1 MKESFLNIVTWQH
14 VMQLCSAVV
23 ILFGG
28 FYLAKRVSRSIGGRL
43 ITDAQQRMLL
53 EKVSYYGI
61 AIATIASALG
71 QLGFDLKVILG
82 AAGVLTVAVGFAAQT
97 SASNLIS
104 GLFLMVD
111 RPFRVGDSINIDQY
125 SGEVISIDLL
135 SCRIRTATNQL
146 VRIPNETMVKSSIT
160 NLSIFPVRR
169 VDLAVGVDYSSD
181 LALVEATLLRLAH
194 EHPLVL
200 EEPAPQFFCTR
211 FNDSDI
217 GVSLNVWT
225 VTENVQIVG
234 SEMRM
239 QIKQAFEKSGIS
251 IPFPHRVVQLMQ
263 PEGRA

>member
-1 MKESFLNIVTWQH
+1 MKDTIANLITWQH
-14 VMQLCSAVV
+14 IANLATAAV
-23 ILFGG
+23 ILFVG
-28 FYLAKRVSRSIGGRL
+28 FYLAKRVSRAVGGRL

-61 AIATIASALG
+61 ALASIASALG

-111 RPFRVGDSINIDQY
+111 RPFRVGDFITVDQF

-135 SCRIRTATNQL
+135 SCRMRTINNQL

-160 NLSIFPVRR
+160 NVSTFPIRR
-169 VDLAVGVDYSSD
+169 VDIAVGVDYKSD
-181 LALVEATLLRLAH
+181 LGLVEATLLRLAH

-200 EEPAPQFFCTR
+200 EEPTPQFYCTR

-217 GVSLNVWT
+217 GVTLNVWT
-225 VTENVQIVG
+225 LTDNVLIVG
-234 SEMRM
+234 SEMRI
-239 QIKQAFEKSGIS
+239 QIKLAFEKAGIS
-251 IPFPHRVVQLMQ
+251 IPFPHRVVEM
-263 PEGRA
+263 RNA